1 VNLEDPTIEAVS
13 DVLQSRMREPGG
25 FSYMAAVSL
34 AAHLVA
40 VGSVLAA
47 PTRWIARE
55 SPAPRLVMTISL
67 GGAPG
72 PRAGGLTMTGGR
84 PVQSVGV
91 PEPRRAEPA
100 PAPRAQ
106 MTVPV
111 PDARARATTQSSR
124 GAERSA
130 GRTPTRGAEERPGS
144 AMAETGGR
152 GMGFGLSTGGGGT
165 GGYLDVGNF
174 CCPDYLVAMLQ
185 LIQRNWNPRQEV
197 PGEVQLRFTILRD
210 GSITGVEVEQSSR
223 YAALDLA
230 AQRALL
236 TTSRLPAL
244 PQAFDDD
251 HLTVHLR
258 FQYQR

>member
-1 VNLEDPTIEAVS
+1 
-13 DVLQSRMREPGG
+13 MREPRG
-25 FSYMAAVSL
+25 FSYMAAVSV
-34 AAHLVA
+34 AAHIGAIGV
-40 VGSVLAA
+40 VLAA
-47 PTRWIARE
+47 PTNWMARE
-55 SPAPRLVMTISL
+55 APAPRTVMTISL

-72 PRAGGLTMTGGR
+72 PRAGGLAMTGGR
-84 PVQSVGV
+84 PVQSVGPV
-91 PEPRRAEPA
+91 EPRRAAVA
-100 PAPRAQ
+100 PAPKAPQ
-106 MTVPV
+106 MTLPV
-111 PDARARATTQSSR
+111 PDSKARAKPAARNSEGSSGRA
-124 GAERSA
+124 
-130 GRTPTRGAEERPGS
+130 PTRGAEERPGS
-144 AMAETGGR
+144 AIAETGGR

-185 LIQRNWNPRQEV
+185 LIQQNWNPRQEV

-210 GSITGVEVEQSSR
+210 GSVSDVEIEQSSR

-236 TTSRLPAL
+236 TTRRLPPL
-244 PQAFDDD
+244 PPAFDDD